1 MIQVKAAIL
10 GKKTGYNEGKQIGE
24 EDKILKTAHRLLYT
38 KYPPYDHT
46 VIGKLNVV
54 RYPQKMI
61 FWSSSPKRIYPPVV
75 NITINYFKLFLHMFV
90 VVH

>member
-1 MIQVKAAIL
+1 MHTMKIRILLIIMIQVKAAIL
-10 GKKTGYNEGKQIGE
+10 GKKTGYNEGKQIEE

-46 VIGKLNVV
+46 VIGRLNTV

-61 FWSSSPKRIYPPVV
+61 FWSTFSKENISSGS
-75 NITINYFKLFLHMFV
+75 
-90 VVH
+90 